1 MTKQNNLCWIRL
13 AANSMHE
20 LEQQYKVLV
29 DNVQQGLSFKE
40 LYSLN
45 SMEKSSYSY
54 SKIATNFES
63 LKDRVLTEAPV
74 VKSNKNRVAFLFT
87 GQGSQLPYMGYELYE
102 TQPIFKKHFDKC
114 AEILIPSLKR
124 DIREIIFTENPNDLN
139 NTGFTQPAL
148 FVYEYAIAKLW
159 QHLGINPSWVIGHSV
174 GEYPAAT
181 FANYVSVQDGVNLIS
196 KRAELMQ
203 SLPAGGSMAALQA
216 TRDDITPFLSKYTN
230 IEIAALNAPLQTV
243 ISGEKNSITE
253 LLQEL
258 KANKIRGRELVVS
271 HAFHSYLMDPILSE
285 FEDYASGIKTHEAT
299 ASLISNVT
307 GQEISAG
314 ELTSNYWRTHIRE
327 KVNFL
332 AGLEA
337 LEHAGA
343 NCFLEVGPQP
353 FLIGMAAKTYTN
365 DYSFL
370 ASRTNKT
377 SEIDQIIAAALALE
391 EHGNIIFWD
400 NLNLPETCFV

>member
-1 MTKQNNLCWIRL
+1 MSKQNNLLWIRL
-13 AANSMHE
+13 AANSKHE
-20 LEQQYKVLV
+20 LEEKYKLLV
-29 DNVQQGLSFKE
+29 DKLKQGINFKDISSF
-40 LYSLN
+40 N
-45 SMEKSSYSY
+45 SMQKSNYSY
-54 SKIATNFES
+54 SKISTNFES
-63 LKDRVLTEAPV
+63 LKDKILIEPPV
-74 VKSNKNRVAFLFT
+74 AKSNKNKIAFLFT
-87 GQGSQLPYMGYELYE
+87 GQGAQLPYMGYELYE

-114 AEILIPSLKR
+114 AEILVPTLKR
-124 DIREIIFTENPNDLN
+124 DIREIIFTENPSELN

-148 FVYEYAIAKLW
+148 FVYEYATAKFW
-159 QHLGINPSWVIGHSV
+159 QHLGIDPNWVIGHSV

-181 FANYVSVQDGVNLIS
+181 FANYISLRDGVNLIS

-216 TRDDITPFLSKYTN
+216 TRDDVTPFLSKYPK

-243 ISGEKNSITE
+243 ISGEKNSVAD
-253 LLQEL
+253 LLQDL
-258 KANKIRGRELVVS
+258 KTNKIRGRELVVS

-285 FEDYASGIKTHEAT
+285 FEEYASGITTHEPT

-307 GQEISAG
+307 GQQISAI
-314 ELTSNYWRTHIRE
+314 ELTSDYWQTHIRE

-337 LEHAGA
+337 LEKSGA

-353 FLIGMAAKTYTN
+353 FLTGMAAKTYTN
-365 DYSFL
+365 DYSLL

-377 SEIDQIIAAALALE
+377 SEIDQVISTALALE
-391 EHGNIIFWD
+391 EKGNIISWD
-400 NLNLPETCFV
+400 KLNLPETCFV